1 MSPSCCCGKRS
12 VAFFFLFI
20 SAVPIAYLVSLERA
34 VPSTHVI
41 SYHSSGFLR
50 ECAKW
55 DDVGRRF
62 LVSYMDGGGGIGEL
76 VVPSNSDSEDVLEEL
91 TLVKDLD
98 LSGNSS
104 NGFII
109 DRHRNRLLLAVADL
123 LGNRFSA
130 LVAYDLS
137 TWRRLF
143 LTVLS
148 SQHSKE
154 ISYADDVAVDAQ
166 GNAYVTDA
174 KGGKIWKLDLDG
186 KLVSIIRSHL
196 FVPPA
201 SSWYFNNFVSLNGI
215 VYHPDG
221 FLIVI
226 HTFSGSLFKIDVSN
240 DADISSR
247 VTVIDVSGGSLR
259 FGDGLELLSPSKIV
273 VAGSPSSKL
282 VESSDGWRTA
292 SVTGWF
298 SSGMVHRLVSSATVK
313 EGRVYLNHIVGFGSK
328 KRHILVEAVF

>member
-1 MSPSCCCGKRS
+1 MSPSCCSGKCS
-12 VAFFFLFI
+12 VALIFLI
-20 SAVPIAYLVSLERA
+20 LSAVPIAFLISLEQA

-76 VVPSNSDSEDVLEEL
+76 VPTKDSDDVLEEV
-91 TLVKDLD
+91 TLVKDVD
-98 LSGNSS
+98 LAGNSS
-104 NGFII
+104 NGFVI
-109 DRHRNRLLLAVADL
+109 DRHRNRLLLAVGDL
-123 LGNRFSA
+123 LGNRYSA

-137 TWRRLF
+137 TWRRIF

-148 SQHSKE
+148 SHSKE

-166 GNAYVTDA
+166 GNAYVSDA
-174 KGGKIWKLDLDG
+174 KGGKIWIVDVNG
-186 KLVSIIRSHL
+186 KLVYTIRSPL
-196 FVPPA
+196 FTPPR
-201 SSWYFNNFVSLNGI
+201 WYNNFVSLNGI

-226 HTFSGSLFKIDVSN
+226 HTFSGFLYKIDVTN
-240 DADISSR
+240 GDVSSK

-259 FGDGLELLSPSKIV
+259 FGDGLEFLSPTKIV